1 MDLMW
6 CFRPERLSRV
16 RPHWSHVAGFLDAD
30 ADEDD
35 PEDLSPFG

>member
-6 CFRPERLSRV
+6 CCRPERLSKV
-16 RPHWSHVAGFLDAD
+16 RPHWSHVAGFLEA

-35 PEDLSPFG
+35 PEDLSPFN